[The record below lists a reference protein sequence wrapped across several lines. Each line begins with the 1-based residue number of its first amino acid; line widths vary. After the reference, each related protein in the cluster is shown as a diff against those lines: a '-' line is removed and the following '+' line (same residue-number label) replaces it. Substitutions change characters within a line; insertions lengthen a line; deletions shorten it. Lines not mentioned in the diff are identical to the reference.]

1 MQRGDRALG
10 EQERSCSQDGQ
21 RSGVDDPGHERWT
34 TVTQQAL
41 VQNGEL
47 SKAEAR
53 ESQLLTHVSALQAE
67 NQALQEQLAM
77 AHQRIEELEQQK
89 TPPPAFVKANVKKPA
104 GDEKK
109 PRKKREAKYNHAR
122 RREAP
127 TVVVEHRIKHCPVCV
142 NALGGISVA
151 RRRQVIELPPPPPV
165 EVTEHVVYHGW
176 CRKSGTWQEAPLDV
190 SRQVV
195 GQGRFGVKLASLIAY
210 LRTVMRLPVRQI
222 RAYLASLHSL
232 SISSGEII
240 GLAQRLSAQ
249 LGPQVAAIKQQIR
262 ASPAVQMDETGWRE
276 DGSNGYVWCACTPQ
290 LRYYEY
296 HHSRGG
302 EVVKAVLGERFEG
315 VLGSDFLAS
324 YNIHEG
330 LHQRCWV
337 HFLRDRHE
345 LKEQYPEDPAVQQW
359 AKDFKALYERAVAY
373 AGPDPSWP
381 AASCLAAGR
390 RQQHAFEQ
398 ELCAP
403 YAHTSSP
410 LHTLCERVE
419 RFLPELFVF
428 VARPEVPAHNNLA
441 ERSVRPLVIARKISG
456 GSRSPTGSQTRMALF
471 SLFGSWAAQGLNPFF
486 HCLATLAQPDPLG

>member
-1 MQRGDRALG
+1 M
-10 EQERSCSQDGQ
+10 
-21 RSGVDDPGHERWT
+21 
-34 TVTQQAL
+34 
-41 VQNGEL
+41 
-47 SKAEAR
+47 
-53 ESQLLTHVSALQAE
+53 QAE
-67 NQALQEQLAM
+67 NQTLHEQLAV
-77 AHQRIEELEQQK
+77 AQKRIEELEKQK
-89 TPPPAFVKANVKKPA
+89 TPPPAFVKANVVKPPV
-104 GDEKK
+104 GEEKQQ
-109 PRKKREAKYNHAR
+109 RKKRDAQYNHAR

-127 TVVVEHRIKHCPVCV
+127 TQVVEHRIKQCPVCAS
-142 NALGGISVA
+142 ALGGISVA

-176 CRKSGTWQEAPLDV
+176 CSQCGTWREAPLDV
-190 SRQVV
+190 SWEVV
-195 GQGRFGVKLASLIAY
+195 GQGRFGVKIASLIAY

-222 RAYLASLHSL
+222 QAYLASLHGL
-232 SISSGEII
+232 TISSGEIV
-240 GLAQRLSAQ
+240 GLAQRVTSQ
-249 LGPQVAAIKQQIR
+249 LEPQLAEVKQQIR

-296 HHSRGG
+296 HHSRGS
-302 EVVKAVLGERFEG
+302 EVVTAMLGESFEG

-324 YNIHEG
+324 YNIHAG

-345 LKEQYPEDPAVQQW
+345 LKEQYPDDADVQQW
-359 AKDFKALYERAVAY
+359 AKDVKAVYERAVAY
-373 AGPDPSWP
+373 VGPDPSLPP
-381 AASCLAAGR
+381 AKGEAAR
-390 RQQHAFEQ
+390 RKQQRAFEHDLWQ
-398 ELCAP
+398 VCAP

-428 VARPEVPAHNNLA
+428 VAVPGVPAHNNLA

-456 GSRSPTGSQTRMALF
+456 GTRSPHGSQTRMALF

-486 HCLATLAQPDPLG
+486 HCLAVLTQPNPLG